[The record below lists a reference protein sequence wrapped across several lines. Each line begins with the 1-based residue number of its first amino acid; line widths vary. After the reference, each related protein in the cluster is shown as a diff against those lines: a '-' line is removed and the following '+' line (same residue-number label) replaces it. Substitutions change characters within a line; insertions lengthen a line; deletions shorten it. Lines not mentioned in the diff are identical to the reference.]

1 MARGWRLLL
10 GSGRPVRWLVAAL
23 VPLVVANTLCEV
35 GAAVALQGVVDG
47 LAAEN
52 RVRFLAALAVAA
64 ALQCIATAGQLLS
77 RQLIAIIRQRVQFEL
92 RHRGA
97 TALLSAVPRTA
108 LLLTPGAVTT
118 RLLEDT
124 DVVGSIWSAQVSNA
138 VYFITGFAAATV
150 YVVHTSPLLGI
161 VAVAISPAPILLSSV
176 TARPM
181 SRATRA
187 HQEALDA
194 ESTTLAQAVD
204 GLEDF
209 RMQGYGGALQRML
222 GALFQRHYASAR
234 RRDLIEGAS
243 GTGTRALDL
252 ATNIGVILAAGYL
265 ALRGEVSVGFLVA
278 YVALYR
284 QIALPFFYSGP
295 IVRRVAEAG
304 ACAERIAE
312 LIDMSAEATASAEQ
326 AVGGAAL
333 RLQSVRHAHAADGR
347 YPDFTLN
354 QGDHVALVGP
364 NGSGKSTL
372 VDLLL
377 GFSVPSGGRITMGG
391 VDISSFPQAVWRDRV
406 ATVLQEPAFL
416 PASVRINL
424 DPHQRSDRD
433 ALWQALAAVGMDGAV
448 REMGG
453 LDAELPDGGEALSLG
468 QRQRLAVARVLL
480 RGEARLVLLDEPFA
494 AVDAA
499 GRKALQEAL
508 HAWLGDRA
516 LLLIGHRRDD
526 ISLATRTVSL
536 AGAQVDDTPSSE
548 PGP

>member
-10 GSGRPVRWLVAAL
+10 GSVRPVRLLVAAL
-23 VPLVVANTLCEV
+23 VPLVAANTLCEV
-35 GAAVALQGVVDG
+35 GAAVALQAVVNG

-52 RVRFLAALAVAA
+52 RGRFLAALAVAA
-64 ALQCIATAGQLLS
+64 ALQCVATAGQLLS
-77 RQLIAIIRQRVQFEL
+77 RQLIAIIRQRVQFDL
-92 RHRGA
+92 RLRGV
-97 TALLSAVPRTA
+97 TALLSAMPRTA

-124 DVVGSIWSAQVSNA
+124 DVVGSIWSAQVSNT
-138 VYFITGFAAATV
+138 VYFITGFVAATA
-150 YVVHTSPLLGI
+150 YVVHTSPLLGV
-161 VAVAISPAPILLSSV
+161 VAVAISPSPILLSAV
-176 TARPM
+176 TARPVA
-181 SRATRA
+181 RATRT

-194 ESTTLAQAVD
+194 ESTSLSHAVE

-234 RRDLIEGAS
+234 RRDLIEGA
-243 GTGTRALDL
+243 GGAGTRALDL
-252 ATNIGVILAAGYL
+252 ATHIGVILAAGYL

-304 ACAERIAE
+304 ACSERIAE
-312 LIDMSAEATASAEQ
+312 LLDMPPEATAPTEQ
-326 AVGGAAL
+326 ALAGAAVRLEGL
-333 RLQSVRHAHAADGR
+333 RHVHAADGR
-347 YPDFTLN
+347 YPDCTLA
-354 QGDHVALVGP
+354 QGDRVALVGP

-377 GFSVPSGGRITMGG
+377 GFAVPSGGRITMGG
-391 VDISSFPQAVWRDRV
+391 VDISCFPPATWRDRV
-406 ATVLQEPAFL
+406 AAVLQEPAFL

-424 DPHQRSDRD
+424 DPHQRSDKD
-433 ALWQALAAVGMDGAV
+433 ALWQALTAVGMDGAV

-453 LDAELPDGGEALSLG
+453 LDAELADGGTALSLG

-494 AVDAA
+494 AVDTA
-499 GRKALQEAL
+499 GRKALQQAL
-508 HAWLGDRA
+508 HAWLGDRT

-526 ISLATRTVSL
+526 ISLTTGTISL
-536 AGAQVDDTPSSE
+536 AGAQVDDTPSPE
-548 PGP
+548 PV